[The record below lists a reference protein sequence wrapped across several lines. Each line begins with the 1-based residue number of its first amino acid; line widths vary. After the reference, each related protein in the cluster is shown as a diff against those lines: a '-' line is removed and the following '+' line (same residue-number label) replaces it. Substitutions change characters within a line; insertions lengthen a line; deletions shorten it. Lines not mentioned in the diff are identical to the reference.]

1 MKNLLFLL
9 SLFTLC
15 LISPNAS
22 SQINIL
28 EAIQQNAEEGAYGE
42 EHTAENQENVP
53 EPTEEQREFMENLKK
68 FLEEEKKNLDAF
80 NEWDSQMKCIYM
92 MSAYVYHLEILNQ
105 ETEDISACKLKYDM
119 YGMQLLAI
127 ASSTTIMYCPEGM
140 ANAGDE
146 EIGELSRELY
156 KLYMTDIDTFGPE
169 TRPVIKNLK
178 TWIHELLYG
187 PFRTL
192 YNENGD
198 NPFGSFISFLIAHFH
213 PEFVL
218 GKSLEIGQKM
228 EALGCGG

>member
-15 LISPNAS
+15 LTSPNAS

-53 EPTEEQREFMENLKK
+53 EPTEEQREFMDK
-68 FLEEEKKNLDAF
+68 FKEMLEGEREKLDEF
-80 NEWDSQMKCIYM
+80 NDWSSQMKCIYI
-92 MSAYVYHLEILNQ
+92 MSAYVYHLEKLNE
-105 ETEDISACKLKYDM
+105 ETEATVDCKLKYDL

-140 ANAGDE
+140 ANIADE
-146 EIGELSRELY
+146 EMNELSEEFYFLMSSDNASPIVK
-156 KLYMTDIDTFGPE
+156 KLQKWMG
-169 TRPVIKNLK
+169 VLM
-178 TWIHELLYG
+178 YG
-187 PFRTL
+187 PWAEFDF
-192 YNENGD
+192 GD
-198 NPFGSFISFLIAHFH
+198 DIAKDIIYFLIAYFH
-213 PEFVL
+213 PNFVI
-218 GKSLEIGQKM
+218 GKPLEIGQKM